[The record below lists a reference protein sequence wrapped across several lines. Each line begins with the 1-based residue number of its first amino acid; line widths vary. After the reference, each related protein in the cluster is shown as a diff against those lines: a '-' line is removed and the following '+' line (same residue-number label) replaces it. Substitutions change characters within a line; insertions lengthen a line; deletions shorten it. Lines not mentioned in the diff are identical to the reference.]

1 MSSEVE
7 VVEVVEAPKVERLVT
22 LEDGSV
28 VNFGARA
35 NVLVHSD
42 NEAKVITF
50 ALSNG
55 KKITWAAP
63 EVEGLTPFQVQV
75 YLYGLAA
82 KVKSSLAPL
91 KDLADIE
98 KAIAKQIASIDSG
111 VFILKSNGREAVAKL
126 TNLQKAYALVKSAT
140 TGFESWED
148 VDAAEVITEVIERWE
163 ALTVSQR
170 NSIRKNAYVK
180 LELARLDV
188 VSAKEAELI

>member
-1 MSSEVE
+1 MSEVE
-7 VVEVVEAPKVERLVT
+7 VVESTKVERLVT

-42 NEAKVITF
+42 SETKVITF

-55 KKITWAAP
+55 KKIVWTAP

-98 KAIAKQIASIDSG
+98 AAIEKQIASIDSG

-126 TNLQKAYALVKSAT
+126 TNLQKAYASVKAT
-140 TGFESWED
+140 TEGFESWAN
-148 VDAAEVITEVIERWE
+148 VDAPEVIEEVLTRW
-163 ALTVSQR
+163 AAFTVSER

-180 LELARLDV
+180 LALAPLEAAA
-188 VSAKEAELI
+188 AKEADLI